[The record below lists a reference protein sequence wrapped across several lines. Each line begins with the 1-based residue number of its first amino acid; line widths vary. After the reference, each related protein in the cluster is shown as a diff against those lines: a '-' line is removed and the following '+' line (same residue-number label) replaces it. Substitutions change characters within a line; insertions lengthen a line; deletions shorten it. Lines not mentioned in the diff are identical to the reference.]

1 MKQSHLTTPRTLA
14 DCQFTCGYRAASALR
29 SSGGTLTVADV
40 LLACVIG
47 AGFAALLVAWWM
59 S

>member
-14 DCQFTCGYRAASALR
+14 DCQFTSGYRSVAPAR
-29 SSGGTLTVADV
+29 SPLWADA
-40 LLACVIG
+40 LLACAIG
-47 AGFAALLVAWWM
+47 GGFAVLLVAWWT